1 MRLAILIVGV
11 LLIITSPT
19 EAQYKYGDSS
29 SERLLVVLKVNNVLS
44 NTLGAFEA
52 TLEFLPIDFWN
63 DAYILGLF
71 HAYSGFYILINSELI
86 GLSLSSKERKLAEME
101 VLQLLS
107 ETKDFVVA
115 ERIIEFSNERNPDF
129 AKGIINAEKTLDIL
143 MGNINLDDEDVRKAR
158 NRARKLS
165 DLIYDKLPKDFQ
177 SYLGVGEPNVDIYLA
192 LFNILFI
199 DYAKNKWKR

>member
-1 MRLAILIVGV
+1 MRFAILIVGV
-11 LLIITSPT
+11 LLIITSPI

-29 SERLLVVLKVNNVLS
+29 SERSLVVLKVNNVLS
-44 NTLGAFEA
+44 NTLGAFEV
-52 TLEFLPIDFWN
+52 TLEFLPNDFWN

-71 HAYSGFYILINSELI
+71 HAYSSFYILMNSKLL
-86 GLSLSSKERKLAEME
+86 GLPLSSKERKLAEIE

-107 ETKDFVVA
+107 ETNDFVVA

-165 DLIYDKLPKDFQ
+165 DLIYDKLPKDLQ
-177 SYLGVGEPNVDIYLA
+177 SYLGVGEPNVDIYSA
-192 LFNILFI
+192 LFYILFL

>member
-1 MRLAILIVGV
+1 M
-11 LLIITSPT
+11 
-19 EAQYKYGDSS
+19 
-29 SERLLVVLKVNNVLS
+29 VLKVNNVLS
-44 NTLGAFEA
+44 NTLGAFEVA
-52 TLEFLPIDFWN
+52 LEFLPNDFWN

-107 ETKDFVVA
+107 KTKDFVVA

-143 MGNINLDDEDVRKAR
+143 MGNINLDDEDVGKAR